1 MQLFDMQSL
10 PWFDRKFSFGLSP
23 AMLPFMTERLEGTI
37 VRLRNKTEGVDES
50 VLAYNLDNK
59 WSIKQNIGHLI
70 DVDVISRKRVAEIV
84 SRAPFLSRAD
94 IETQDDYNGMPIWVI
109 LDRFN
114 AARRANIDCLLSLS
128 EPELKMAT
136 IHPRLNVPMN
146 AVDLAWFDAEHDDHH
161 LVRISTILTT
171 IRKSISRSRATY
183 PGRRQAINN
192 IDI

>member
-1 MQLFDMQSL
+1 
-10 PWFDRKFSFGLSP
+10 
-23 AMLPFMTERLEGTI
+23 MLPYMTERLEGAI
-37 VRLRNKTEGVDES
+37 VRLRSKTEGVDES
-50 VLAYNLDNK
+50 VLTYNLENK

-94 IETQDDYNGMPIWVI
+94 IETQDDYNGMPMWVI

-128 EPELKMAT
+128 EHELKMTAV
-136 IHPRLNVPMN
+136 HPRLNVPMN

-161 LVRISTILTT
+161 LVRISTILTSV
-171 IRKSISRSRATY
+171 RKSVSRSQATY
-183 PGRRQAINN
+183 PGRRQAIHH
-192 IDI
+192 IDL